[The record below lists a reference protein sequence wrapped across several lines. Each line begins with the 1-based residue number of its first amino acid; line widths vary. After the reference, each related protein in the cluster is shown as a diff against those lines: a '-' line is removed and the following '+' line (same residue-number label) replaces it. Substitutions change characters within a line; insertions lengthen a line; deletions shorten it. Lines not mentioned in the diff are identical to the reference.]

1 MLHNVA
7 TKTLFDQRRTLLA
20 WTISLALLVGM
31 YVAIWPSIRDQPAMT
46 DFLNSMPPAIRSMFA
61 MSGADMS
68 TPIGY
73 VKIEMLSLMA
83 PLLVLLY
90 AVSTGAAAVAGEEDR
105 HTLDLLL
112 ANPVSRS
119 RVVLDKLLAMTVGIV
134 LLARATAVAL
144 MVISPLADM
153 SLPTGPIVAAMVHLA
168 LLGLVFGTLA
178 TAVGAATGNLTSARA
193 VPAVTAVIA
202 YVVNGLGPQISW
214 LAPAQKFSP
223 FYQYTGHDPLL
234 NGLSVPAVLIA
245 LATVAVLAGIA
256 VAGFR
261 RRDVA
266 A

>member
-7 TKTLFDQRRTLLA
+7 TKTLFDQRRALVA
-20 WTISLALLVGM
+20 WMVSLVLLVGM

-46 DFLNSMPPAIRSMFA
+46 EFLNSMPPAIRSMFA

-90 AVSTGAAAVAGEEDR
+90 AVTTGAAAVAGEEDR

-112 ANPVSRS
+112 ANPISRG

-134 LLARATAVAL
+134 LLVVATALAL
-144 MVISPLADM
+144 LVISPLADM
-153 SLPTGPIVAAMVHLA
+153 SLPTGPILAAMVHLA
-168 LLGLVFGTLA
+168 LLALVFGALA
-178 TAVGAATGNLTSARA
+178 AAVGAGTGSLTAARA

-202 YVVNGLGPQISW
+202 YIVNGLGPQVSW
-214 LAPAQKFSP
+214 LEPVQKFSP
-223 FYQYTGHDPLL
+223 FYQYSGHDPLI

-245 LATVAVLAGIA
+245 VGTVAVLAAVG